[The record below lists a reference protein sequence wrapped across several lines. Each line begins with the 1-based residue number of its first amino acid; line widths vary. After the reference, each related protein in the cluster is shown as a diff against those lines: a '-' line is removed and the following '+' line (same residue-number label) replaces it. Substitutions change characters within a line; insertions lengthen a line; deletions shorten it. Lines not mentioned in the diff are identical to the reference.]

1 MITFSYLSIFLLLT
15 ILTALF
21 DMKIFDYT
29 ILEALRNLLYTEIAT
44 GRMIVVVSVLIG
56 LLSSAVIDFRLFKA
70 KKKQGHPGKESL
82 GHAN

>member
-70 KKKQGHPGKESL
+70 KKKSGSSR
-82 GHAN
+82 

>member
-70 KKKQGHPGKESL
+70 KKKTGSSR
-82 GHAN
+82 